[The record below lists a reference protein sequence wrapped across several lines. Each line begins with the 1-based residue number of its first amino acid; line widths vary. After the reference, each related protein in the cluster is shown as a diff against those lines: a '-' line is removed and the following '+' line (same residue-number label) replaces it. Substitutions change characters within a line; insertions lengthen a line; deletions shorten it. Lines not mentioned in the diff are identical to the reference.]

1 MGKGLGNKDFN
12 SAVWDAGLLA
22 QDYPTLLFQH
32 TGHKVEDGQRGQVRE
47 TLGACDGY
55 LSILPNKGFV
65 LYSCH
70 LAFPQ
75 LQNMQNPIYGKE

>member
-32 TGHKVEDGQRGQVRE
+32 TGHKVEDGQRGQVRWSC
-47 TLGACDGY
+47 LADKH
-55 LSILPNKGFV
+55 KGERD
-65 LYSCH
+65 S
-70 LAFPQ
+70 A
-75 LQNMQNPIYGKE
+75 